1 MATEETGYMLYGNSL
16 YCLKISRYLKL
27 INHKHLLEKNK
38 AYFPGK
44 LHFYTYKLYIK
55 NNTYI
60 QTEDVF
66 TAFHI
71 KT

>member
-1 MATEETGYMLYGNSL
+1 MLDGNSL
-16 YCLKISRYLKL
+16 YCLNISRYLKL
-27 INHKHLLEKNK
+27 TYNKHLLEEEKK
-38 AYFPGK
+38 AFFPGK

-60 QTEDVF
+60 QTEDVL